1 MNRLQTALLGF
12 ALLLPLSASAQGQVY
27 CCSDAAGRRICGDT
41 LPQVCYDRG
50 YREISRGG
58 NIVKEVEAPLTP
70 EQRARREAE
79 AKALK
84 DRLAAE
90 AAAKRRDRVLID
102 SYPSLADLDKRRDRE
117 LSIVEAELRINRT
130 REASLLAT
138 HSEIE
143 KKIAAASKS
152 AAKKIPPRLAAEA
165 ESNEAEIASVRT
177 ILTSKQKEY
186 DALKE
191 RFDIDRKRYIE
202 LTTTTDSSQ
211 KP

>member
-1 MNRLQTALLGF
+1 MNLMQTALLGF
-12 ALLLPLSASAQGQVY
+12 ALLLPLSAAAQGQVY

-41 LPQVCYDRG
+41 LPQACYDRG

-58 NIVKEVEAPLTP
+58 NIVKEVEPPLTP
-70 EQRARREAE
+70 EQRQRRDAE

-102 SYPSLADLDKRRDRE
+102 SYATLADLDKRRDRE

-130 REASLLAT
+130 REASLLAA
-138 HSEIE
+138 HGEIE

-152 AAKKIPPRLAAEA
+152 TKKVPPRLAAEA
-165 ESNEAEIASVRT
+165 ESNEAEISSVRT
-177 ILTSKQKEY
+177 ILASKQKEY

-191 RFDIDRKRYIE
+191 RFDTDRKRYIE
-202 LTTTTDSSQ
+202 LTTTSDSSP